1 MRRARDDSTPAEPS
15 AVGPGYTPV
24 MFSRH
29 RLAEVAALLGDPG
42 RAGMVTALWDGT
54 ARPAGELA
62 RIAGVTPATASS
74 HLSRLATGGVLCVE
88 PRGRHRYY
96 RLAGPQVAHAL
107 EALSLLLTPHLAN
120 DVAAAPVAPLRRA
133 RLCYDHLAGGLGVA
147 VSDALL
153 ARRLLTLR
161 AGAYALPP
169 AGRRWFER
177 IGIELASLEH
187 GRRPLLRSCIDWT
200 ERREHLGGSLGAAL
214 ASHLLERDWL
224 RRPRNDRA
232 LLVTAAGRRGLHRLL
247 GLRLD

>member
-1 MRRARDDSTPAEPS
+1 
-15 AVGPGYTPV
+15 

-54 ARPAGELA
+54 ARPASELA

-74 HLSRLATGGVLCVE
+74 HLSRLVAGGLLRVE

-96 RLAGPQVAHAL
+96 RLAGSRVADAL
-107 EALSLLLTPHLAN
+107 EALALVVPPHVAN
-120 DVAAAPVAPLRRA
+120 DVKEAGSPMRRA

-147 VSDALL
+147 VSNALL
-153 ARRLLTLR
+153 TRRLLVLHD
-161 AGAYALPP
+161 GAYALPP

-177 IGIELASLEH
+177 LGIEVAALER

-200 ERREHLGGSLGAAL
+200 ERREHLGGALGAAL
-214 ASHLLERDWL
+214 AADLLERDWL
-224 RRPRNDRA
+224 RRVRGERA
-232 LLVTAAGRRGLHRLL
+232 LLVTTDGRRGLARAL
-247 GLRLD
+247 GLRL

>member
-1 MRRARDDSTPAEPS
+1 
-15 AVGPGYTPV
+15 

-29 RLAEVAALLGDPG
+29 RLAEVAALLGEPG
-42 RAGMVTALWDGT
+42 RVGMVTALWDGT

-74 HLSRLATGGVLCVE
+74 HLARLVAGGVLRVE

-96 RLAGPQVAHAL
+96 RLAGPQVAHAM
-107 EALSLLLTPHLAN
+107 EALALLVTPH
-120 DVAAAPVAPLRRA
+120 AASDAATAPVPPLRRA

-147 VSDALL
+147 VSDALV

-161 AGAYALPP
+161 GGEYALPP

-177 IGIELASLEH
+177 LGIEVGPLEH

-214 ASHLLERDWL
+214 AADLLERDWL
-224 RRPRNDRA
+224 RRVRGERS
-232 LLVTAAGRRGLHRLL
+232 LLVTAAGRAGFSRTL
-247 GLRLD
+247 GLRLE

>member
-1 MRRARDDSTPAEPS
+1 
-15 AVGPGYTPV
+15 

-29 RLAEVAALLGDPG
+29 RLAEVAALLGEPG

-74 HLSRLATGGVLCVE
+74 HLSRLVAGGVLRVE

-107 EALSLLLTPHLAN
+107 EALALL
-120 DVAAAPVAPLRRA
+120 VAPHTASDAMAARVQALQRA

-147 VSDALL
+147 VSDALV
-153 ARRLLTLR
+153 AGRLLSLR
-161 AGAYALPP
+161 TGAYSLLP
-169 AGRRWFER
+169 AGRHWFER
-177 IGIELASLEH
+177 LGIELAPLEH

-200 ERREHLGGSLGAAL
+200 ERREHLGGALGAAL
-214 ASHLLERDWL
+214 ATHLLERDWL
-224 RRPRNDRA
+224 RRVRGERA
-232 LLVTAAGRRGLHRLL
+232 LLVTAAGRTGFSHTL